1 MEHRQQPWVHR
12 SWHIRCSRDKGAG
25 APSEPPRT
33 ETSILRK
40 IPTRIPTI
48 SSQLASLRSSLTGA
62 TLMPHPSTCRNGTF
76 CDTVRRAGKLLGL
89 LLIPRCRDRDPGGPP
104 NSLLV
109 VSFFE
114 QCRDPCGLR
123 ARSGAI
129 HRRMS
134 CPSLGCREHLLL
146 GDLSLGLRADSGQ
159 PLMVNS
165 TVFVIQVDA
174 ALNTAAGSTVH
185 LINGAQASNVF
196 WQVNGAAG
204 TGATSDRK
212 S

>member
-89 LLIPRCRDRDPGGPP
+89 LLIPRCRDRDPGGPRNP
-104 NSLLV
+104 QAHEIRHGVLQNPISGPGR
-109 VSFFE
+109 SMDRE
-114 QCRDPCGLR
+114 RSSTWRRMGST
-123 ARSGAI
+123 ARSFSRPAASFD
-129 HRRMS
+129 RMTS
-134 CPSLGCREHLLL
+134 ARL
-146 GDLSLGLRADSGQ
+146 
-159 PLMVNS
+159 
-165 TVFVIQVDA
+165 
-174 ALNTAAGSTVH
+174 
-185 LINGAQASNVF
+185 
-196 WQVNGAAG
+196 
-204 TGATSDRK
+204 ATST
-212 S
+212 